1 MDYKQAI
8 IELLQT
14 TDDETILK
22 IIYEILI
29 RM

>member
-8 IELLQT
+8 IELLKT